1 MTSRTLRMARG
12 GDTMSTVA
20 EKRMVNSRVDAQAL
34 ERAKQVLSRQG
45 LTISEFV
52 RYSIE
57 YVSQT
62 NTVPES
68 GAHPIDT
75 ADGATDVDAILDWL
89 ETQPMPGKADFEGL
103 STDEMVEQIRREH
116 YGL

>member
-1 MTSRTLRMARG
+1 
-12 GDTMSTVA
+12 MSTVA

-103 STDEMVEQIRREH
+103 TDISASFVLSKIAFKSARSASTVTF
-116 YGL
+116 